1 MRPVVPP
8 IKVAHHEDLAG
19 SGSPYRKV
27 RTLPAIGIHK
37 VSAEFFVQAIVTA
50 LVEEI
55 EVLVGEKAY
64 IMTGRSD
71 GVHGV
76 CAPNRYRNKP
86 LVYRS
91 LRIHRERYIASSLAR
106 SERCR
111 MRESGLPKAKFA
123 YMLDLIFRLHHLA

>member
-1 MRPVVPP
+1 MRRVVPP
-8 IKVAHHEDLAG
+8 INLTHHEDLTG

-27 RTLPAIGIHK
+27 RTLPAISVHK
-37 VSAEFFVQAIVTA
+37 VSAEFFVQAIMTA

-64 IMTGRSD
+64 IMTRRSD

-76 CAPNRYRNKP
+76 CAPNRYRNKL

-91 LRIHRERYIASSLAR
+91 LRIHRESIYCEFTR
-106 SERCR
+106 
-111 MRESGLPKAKFA
+111 
-123 YMLDLIFRLHHLA
+123 